1 MLNLASG
8 WVWLWGVF
16 FFLPLPVFEEVD
28 LGDDALLFLVSLK
41 SVTNLGGVGHGHV
54 FEALSSF
61 VAGIFV

>member
-1 MLNLASG
+1 MGLVVG
-8 WVWLWGVF
+8 CV

-54 FEALSSF
+54 FEALSF

>member
-1 MLNLASG
+1 MGLVVG
-8 WVWLWGVF
+8 CV